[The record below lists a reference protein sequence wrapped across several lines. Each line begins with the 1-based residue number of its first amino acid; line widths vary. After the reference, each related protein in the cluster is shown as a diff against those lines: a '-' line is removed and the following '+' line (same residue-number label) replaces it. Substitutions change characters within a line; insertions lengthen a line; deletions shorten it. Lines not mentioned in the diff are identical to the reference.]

1 MPIGFSSPA
10 RNLFLLG
17 GSGEGIVTNFFRAIA
32 RNNNE
37 STIQVTS
44 NQYVDT
50 TKTFYTGGD
59 NRYLSSAPVG
69 SANRRYGFVE
79 ERDIDGIL
87 GNKVEVAPTYA
98 NTDLDLTDFIVDS
111 SDNIVAC
118 GFTPDTGWIAK
129 YDSSGGLVWSSTSN
143 TANAKYRSV
152 AESSDGSYYI
162 CGTIQGDFESET
174 DNTTAIIEKFDSNG
188 NPLWGRN
195 ISIAG
200 GFTIVRAI
208 ALNSNNEIYVCGYV
222 EDDTIKASLVKLTE
236 DGDVIW
242 DRTFE
247 SHEEGIGILGGYK
260 AAGFYDI
267 TIDGKDQIFLVG
279 SLLGTSSVEDGIIVK
294 LNPQG
299 NIEWQ
304 KQTTGEDVRYQR
316 VKSDSETGQSVVTGI
331 IQHDTLGE
339 CGIVTKY
346 SGNGTVVFRR
356 LLRASE
362 ANSPTNAFDRMALDA
377 DPSYYYLA
385 FTDRGYSS
393 TGSPDND
400 RYIYGRVSTSG
411 NGLGDFE
418 YEFDGNNRKI
428 DYVIDTF
435 EDRIG
440 RLDDGSVR
448 NDTSDLVT
456 YPFGANDL
464 MFDDYATIVS
474 NKKVQVSEP
483 NIYTYSGS
491 PSLRPADFQ
500 EMNLLSTAGISREPD
515 GIMHSFNV
523 TSTGGYTANRGP
535 DKGFDGNTRLDGGTD
550 TFCQVQ
556 TSGKSVAWTPGFAID
571 TADEIFVCGISS
583 IDRLQVYG
591 SLGDDTNIVPGTV
604 DGVTNVYTVPTNLGI
619 VESMRVVSPSGTAGF
634 SAIKVGGKILVDAEG
649 KWEDQSTKGN
659 DVPVLVTDLLKEPH
673 PGFGSVRFDGA
684 DKYLSM
690 PDSQLLELLDADFT
704 VEFWIYPTGSVH
716 PTFSTIFS
724 KGDAVHCH
732 YNSTHNSISFYYSNG
747 TDANHFSIANLTGTD
762 SITRHQWQH
771 VAICRDGS
779 SWKAF
784 VNGVQKYS
792 NVIPGLDPIY
802 NSSEDFRIGDYG
814 ALPGDYRF
822 QGYISNFRLLKG
834 TALYAASFTVPTTP
848 LTSTG
853 SDTSVLTCQGTG
865 PIVDARTGT
874 PNVITGYGEIATTS
888 LKTSPSYKDSGP
900 GYWEFNGVDDAM
912 SINSLPDFEN
922 ITVEWWGT
930 SDYSTTGYRAP
941 IMKTTSTSWN
951 NGFGFY
957 QESGVVSWW
966 VNQWNGGGVTETQ
979 SLTEA
984 FGWTHWVGTYDGS
997 DVKMYRNGVLEDSAS
1012 YTTSMTNPNVSL
1024 DIGHSKDNYYWDG
1037 NIGEV
1042 RIYPEALTATE
1053 VFQNYNSTKTKYI
1066 HEAPE
1071 ITPKIGP
1078 NIVQGSD
1085 LILNYDFES
1094 KACYDDTS
1102 NLLPDTIDILND
1114 WTSGT
1119 NGPIETTNV
1128 ASPIGTYDVF
1138 KVTTSSTDTNA
1149 IVYESIDS
1157 LTTQGFDYTFSF
1169 WVKSIDG
1176 SSGTWGVN
1184 YFANG
1189 HNRQTVPITG
1199 EWKRVSFSFTAG
1211 SGGENIY
1218 IGDNRDGLASIDEAY
1233 VWGPQL
1239 NLGNTLN
1246 SFVRTY
1252 GSAVTAP
1259 TTVKNLSNSSIP
1271 GTINGAVFSRINT
1284 TGNFDFGLTSETKTI
1299 STTGTNCSTLLG
1311 TTDSGG
1317 SCTIECWVDLD
1328 DTFNR
1333 QTILSG
1339 YNAGDNMRWDLEV
1352 DTGNLR
1358 FIRHANGTTSGTG
1371 GIDLDWNHVVVTRG
1385 DGSDAR
1391 IRIYLNGSEV
1401 GTSLLGGPLG
1411 SGVPLGLGM
1420 RADGSTDF
1428 PLDGRIA
1435 EVRTYT
1441 RFLSATEISQNY
1453 NATRAKYG
1461 V

>member
-98 NTDLDLTDFIVDS
+98 NTDLDLADFFVDS
-111 SDNIVAC
+111 SDNIIAC
-118 GFTPDTGWIAK
+118 GFTPETGWIAK

-143 TANAKYRSV
+143 TPDAKYRSV

-174 DNTTAIIEKFDSNG
+174 DNTTSIIEKFDSNG

-222 EDDTIKASLVKLTE
+222 EDDTIKASLVKLSE

-362 ANSPTNAFDRMALDA
+362 ANSPTNAFDRIALDA

-385 FTDRGYSS
+385 FTDRGYASS
-393 TGSPDND
+393 GAPDND

-418 YEFDGNNRKI
+418 YEFDGNNRTI

-474 NKKVQVSEP
+474 NKKVQISEP
-483 NIYTYSGS
+483 NIYAYSGS
-491 PSLRPADFQ
+491 PSIRPADFQ
-500 EMNLLSTAGISREPD
+500 ELNLLGAAGISLE
-515 GIMHSFNV
+515 
-523 TSTGGYTANRGP
+523 
-535 DKGFDGNTRLDGGTD
+535 K
-550 TFCQVQ
+550 
-556 TSGKSVAWTPGFAID
+556 
-571 TADEIFVCGISS
+571 
-583 IDRLQVYG
+583 
-591 SLGDDTNIVPGTV
+591 
-604 DGVTNVYTVPTNLGI
+604 
-619 VESMRVVSPSGTAGF
+619 
-634 SAIKVGGKILVDAEG
+634 G
-649 KWEDQSTKGN
+649 KWEDQSGKGN
-659 DVPVLVTDLLKEPH
+659 DADILITDILKEPH
-673 PGFGSVRFDGA
+673 PDFGSVKFDGV
-684 DKYLSM
+684 DDYLSI
-690 PDSQLLELLDADFT
+690 PDTQLLEILDEDFT
-704 VEFWIYPTGSVH
+704 VEFWIYVTG
-716 PTFSTIFS
+716 TRAQQCIFS
-724 KGDAVHCH
+724 KSRNVQCYWTDDNTIAL
-732 YNSTHNSISFYYSNG
+732 YLDDDNSSATGTSGYGVFFNS
-747 TDANHFSIANLTGTD
+747 NLTGTD
-762 SITRHQWQH
+762 SVMKNQWHH
-771 VAICRDGS
+771 VAICRDS
-779 SWKAF
+779 NSWKAF
-784 VNGVQKYS
+784 VDGVQKYS
-792 NVIPGLDPIY
+792 NSIPGLNPVY
-802 NSSEDFRIGDYG
+802 NSSDDFEIGSYANNRG
-814 ALPGDYRF
+814 
-822 QGYISNFRLLKG
+822 QGSLANEFEGFISNFRWVKG
-834 TALYAASFTVPTTP
+834 EALYLSNFTVPSTP
-848 LTSTG
+848 LTPAGG
-853 SDTSVLTCQGTG
+853 SPAGVLTSLLTCQGTG
-865 PIVDARTGT
+865 AIVDAKLNT
-874 PNVITGYGEIATTS
+874 PNVITANGGVTTTS
-888 LKTSPSYKDSGP
+888 LKTSPSYTDNGP
-900 GYWEFNGVDDAM
+900 GYWEFDGVDDGITIPYTPNLAFTDAILSCEAWIYADTLVDGGKEF
-912 SINSLPDFEN
+912 SIINKRGNNQTQNTNRPYVLGVNGDGR
-922 ITVEWWGT
+922 IRWILDGATTVCDTATGLIQTGQWYHIAATHDGT
-930 SDYSTTGYRAP
+930 DAKIY
-941 IMKTTSTSWN
+941 
-951 NGFGFY
+951 
-957 QESGVVSWW
+957 V
-966 VNQWNGGGVTETQ
+966 
-979 SLTEA
+979 
-984 FGWTHWVGTYDGS
+984 
-997 DVKMYRNGVLEDSAS
+997 NGVLN
-1012 YTTSMTNPNVSL
+1012 TTQSSGTSSL
-1024 DIGHSKDNYYWDG
+1024 DDTGDIPTRIGWRYKNSGINYNDG
-1037 NIGEV
+1037 SIGEV
-1042 RIYPEALTATE
+1042 RVYPRALTAAQ

-1071 ITPKIGP
+1071 ITPNIGP

-1114 WTSGT
+1114 WSSGP
-1119 NGPIETTNV
+1119 NGPIETSDV

-1138 KVTTSSTDTNA
+1138 KVTTSSTDQNA
-1149 IVYESIDS
+1149 IVYEAIDS

-1176 SSGTWGVN
+1176 STGTWGVN
-1184 YFANG
+1184 YFSNG

-1218 IGDNRDGLASIDEAY
+1218 IGDNRDGLASINEAY

-1259 TTVKNLSNSSIP
+1259 TTVKNLASSSIP
-1271 GTINGAVFSRINT
+1271 GTIDGAVFSRVNT
-1284 TGNFDFGLTSETKTI
+1284 TGNFDFGLTSQQNLI

-1311 TTDSGG
+1311 TTSSGG

-1339 YNAGDNMRWDLEV
+1339 YTSGDNMRWDLEI
-1352 DTGNLR
+1352 DSGNLQ
-1358 FIRHANGTTSGTG
+1358 FIRHVNGTTSGTG

-1420 RADGSTDF
+1420 RPDGSTNF
-1428 PLDGRIA
+1428 PLDGKIA

-1453 NATRAKYG
+1453 NATRGKYG